1 MYIRITFQLINI
13 LEGVVACR
21 TRRILL
27 LSSHMINLDFM
38 ANVLARVGGA
48 GSLYIALQ
56 AIKLKSK
63 VKTNLDWTFK

>member
-1 MYIRITFQLINI
+1 M
-13 LEGVVACR
+13 ASR

-38 ANVLARVGGA
+38 ASVLARVGGA

-56 AIKLKSK
+56 AIKLKFK
-63 VKTNLDWTFK
+63 VKKKQF